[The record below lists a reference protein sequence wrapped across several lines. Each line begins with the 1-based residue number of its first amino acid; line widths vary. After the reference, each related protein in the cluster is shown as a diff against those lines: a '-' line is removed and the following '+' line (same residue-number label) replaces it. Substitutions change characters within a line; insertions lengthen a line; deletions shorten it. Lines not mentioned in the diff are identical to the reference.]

1 MNEQTTDLGANYLT
15 FRLGPEMFALNV
27 LQVREVL
34 DLSPIT
40 RVPRAPAF
48 MRGVINVRG
57 AVVPVVDLRLKFGQT
72 IGEDTVDTR
81 IVVMEMTM
89 DGETSVLGFLA
100 DAVHEVMEIESDQ
113 IEPPP
118 RMGGRWRTDLI
129 RGIGKHNDTF
139 IIILDIDRVFSA
151 DELAAMATGED
162 ELMAKAA

>member
-1 MNEQTTDLGANYLT
+1 MNDNTTNLGANYLT
-15 FRLGPEMFALNV
+15 FRLGQEMFALNV

-57 AVVPVVDLRLKFGQT
+57 AVVPVVDMRLKFGQQV
-72 IGEDTVDTR
+72 GADTVDTR
-81 IVVMEMTM
+81 IVVMEVVL
-89 DGETSVLGFLA
+89 ENESVVLGFLA
-100 DAVHEVMEIESDQ
+100 DAVHEVMEMEADQ

-129 RGIGKHNDTF
+129 RGIGKHNDAF
-139 IIILDIDRVFSA
+139 ILILDVDRLFST
-151 DELAAMATGED
+151 DELTAVAGGAEAEWAMA
-162 ELMAKAA
+162 A